1 MLLVDGEKYA
11 CIRCIRGHRS
21 STCKHKER
29 PLVQVRKR
37 GRPVSDCNH
46 RLAVLPD
53 GTCECGVAA
62 IILPKGS
69 SGPEFREIEG
79 GKRQILDT
87 SEGKYESESNL
98 APIESTRVPSC
109 CGGGHHYEKKII
121 QFHSGDHGIVS
132 ESPRPQKV
140 PRVIYDHSRVVIQ
153 DVPAQPAS
161 QAGLVCDSSIQQA
174 TTDKSCC
181 GGQTDSEEV
190 IPMST
195 SSVSASS
202 SSTSISSISS
212 ESESKLRK
220 PVRLRSVIVKS
231 DVNSPAIV
239 RPLDDFLYHQSP
251 SMQPDNSR
259 AKDVTQ
265 RPIYQRSES
274 IVSTTE
280 SLDTD
285 TDYSHS
291 SPPVILD
298 QALYSLESYLATS
311 QCETNSR
318 QEYALHHPMS
328 SQQEAQ
334 PSIYRTNAIEQQS
347 STLTPSQVADLTRY
361 SSRSGIVS
369 YPPVGYSSNK
379 SPVPVDVSRQ
389 NFYLPSGID
398 IDTYSQSD
406 FSHHVEMLQQEQ
418 QHTTIAMPQS
428 QHQTTP
434 SSASAEEFTGEGF
447 ELLDNLFSVYLTSA
461 CAVPGGDC
469 LCSDNCTCA
478 GCTKHGNRFT
488 DSEGNGRDDLDGLS
502 WPAQNDSN

>member
-69 SGPEFREIEG
+69 SGPEFREVEG

-87 SEGKYESESNL
+87 SEDKYESGSIVAQTEL
-98 APIESTRVPSC
+98 TRVPSC
-109 CGGGHHYEKKII
+109 CGGGHQHEKKVI
-121 QFHSGDHGIVS
+121 QFHSGDHGNVS
-132 ESPRPQKV
+132 ESSRPQKV

-161 QAGLVCDSSIQQA
+161 QAGLVCDSIQQA

-181 GGQTDSEEV
+181 GGQKDREEV
-190 IPMST
+190 IPVST

-220 PVRLRSVIVKS
+220 PVKLRSIVVKS

-239 RPLDDFLYHQSP
+239 RPFDDFLYQKIS
-251 SMQPDNSR
+251 SIQPDNSC

-280 SLDTD
+280 SLETD

-291 SPPVILD
+291 SPTIILD

-318 QEYALHHPMS
+318 QEYALHNPMS
-328 SQQEAQ
+328 SQQKAQ
-334 PSIYRTNAIEQQS
+334 PSIYRANAIEQQS

-369 YPPVGYSSNK
+369 YPPVGYSSSK
-379 SPVPVDVSRQ
+379 SPVPVDISRQ
-389 NFYLPSGID
+389 NLYMPSGID
-398 IDTYSQSD
+398 IDTSHSD
-406 FSHHVEMLQQEQ
+406 FSHYVELLQQEQ
-418 QHTTIAMPQS
+418 QHATIAMPQS
-428 QHQTTP
+428 QQQTTA
-434 SSASAEEFTGEGF
+434 SSAGAEEFTGEGC
-447 ELLDNLFSVYLTSA
+447 ELLDNLFSVYLTTA

-478 GCTKHGNRFT
+478 GCMKHGNRFT
-488 DSEGNGRDDLDGLS
+488 DSEGYRRDDLDVLS
-502 WPAQNDSN
+502 WPTQNDSN

>member
-37 GRPVSDCNH
+37 GRPASDCNH

-69 SGPEFREIEG
+69 SGPEFREVEG

-87 SEGKYESESNL
+87 SEDKYESESNL
-98 APIESTRVPSC
+98 APIEPSC
-109 CGGGHHYEKKII
+109 CGGVHQYEKKII
-121 QFHSGDHGIVS
+121 QFHIGDHGIVS
-132 ESPRPQKV
+132 ESPRPPKV
-140 PRVIYDHSRVVIQ
+140 PRVIYDHSRVVVR

-174 TTDKSCC
+174 RTDTSCC
-181 GGQTDSEEV
+181 RGQADCEEV

-195 SSVSASS
+195 SSVSASLSSS

-212 ESESKLRK
+212 ESESKLRN
-220 PVRLRSVIVKS
+220 PVKLRSIILKS
-231 DVNSPAIV
+231 DMNSPAIV
-239 RPLDDFLYHQSP
+239 RPFDDFLYQQTP
-251 SMQPDNSR
+251 SMQPDNFC

-274 IVSTTE
+274 IVSAE

-291 SPPVILD
+291 SPTIILD

-311 QCETNSR
+311 QRETNSR

-334 PSIYRTNAIEQQS
+334 PSIYRANAIEQQPT
-347 STLTPSQVADLTRY
+347 TLTPSQVADLTRY

-369 YPPVGYSSNK
+369 YPPVGYSSSK
-379 SPVPVDVSRQ
+379 SPIPVDVSRGQ
-389 NFYLPSGID
+389 NFHMPSGID
-398 IDTYSQSD
+398 IDTSQSD
-406 FSHHVEMLQQEQ
+406 FSHHVEMFQQEQ

-428 QHQTTP
+428 QQQTTP
-434 SSASAEEFTGEGF
+434 SSAGAEEFTAEGF

-478 GCTKHGNRFT
+478 GCTKHGNRFA
-488 DSEGNGRDDLDGLS
+488 DSEGNGKDDLDVLS
-502 WPAQNDSN
+502 WPAQ